1 MAARQAPPQ
10 VEDVLAL
17 SPLQE
22 GLFAL
27 YRLAEDG
34 VDLYT
39 MQLRVD
45 IDGPVDVDLLR
56 RSAAAMLERHPN
68 LRAAFWDRGVEKPV
82 QIVPAHAELPWTE
95 RTAVPAEFDAIARS
109 ERRRPFDLGR
119 GPALRVVVLRVPGES
134 RRRLIFTAHHILMD
148 GWALGVFFT
157 EMLAVYRAGG
167 SVDGLP
173 RPRPYRDYIAWLARQ
188 DRVAAMSRWSDYLSG
203 ASAPLMVAD
212 GTVVPRDGVPG
223 KAELLLPAADTARLR
238 NWAGRNGLTLNTAV
252 LFAWAVVLSRLT
264 DRRDVVFGTVVS
276 GRPEQLAGVEGMVG
290 LFINTVPVVH
300 RFGGADTVAGHC
312 VRLQREASA
321 MRDIGYLSLSA
332 IQRSHGRGAL
342 FDSLFVFENAPVEDA
357 IRAVTTP
364 DGARFRPVEMESLTH
379 YPLTVVAHLRHDAL
393 VVLVEA
399 IHQALRHLRPDQ
411 TCERL
416 VGVLR
421 QLPESGDAT
430 PDALDVLTAAE
441 RAESAG
447 LARRSV
453 AVPDAT
459 VWEVFARQA
468 RLTPDADALS
478 VGTGERYTY
487 AELHARACRLAAEL
501 AVRGV
506 GPESVVAL
514 VLPRSAR
521 SIVTLLAVLAAGG
534 AYLPVDITLPQARI
548 DTMLAQADPVLAV
561 TTAGCQR
568 LVAGGTATLVI
579 DDPAAAE
586 RISRSPAV
594 APTVQRHPEQCAYV
608 IFTSGSTG
616 EPKGVLGTNGAV
628 LSYFADHRERVYRPA
643 VARLGRPLRIAHA
656 WSLSFDASWQPLV
669 GLLDGHALH
678 LFDAEEM
685 RDADRLVA
693 GMATHRVDM
702 IDTTPSMLGQLRAAG
717 LLTHGLPVLAL
728 GGEAIDSALWEQ
740 LRALPAAG
748 VCGAVYN
755 CYGPT
760 EVTVEAVVAA
770 VGDHPAPTIGTA
782 NAETFTYVLD
792 SGLRRVPHGVVGELY
807 LGGAQLARGYLG
819 RPAMTAARFVAD
831 PFRPGRRMYRTGDL
845 VRRLPHGGY
854 AYLGRAD
861 TQVKIRGYRVEIGE
875 IEASLRGH
883 PAVGDAA
890 VSVVQRKSST
900 TLVGFVVWENSGH
913 GDLGLVRAALTER
926 LPSYM
931 VPARVVALPSLP
943 VNTNGKLDG
952 DALDRLAEHALTRAT
967 GAAVTSSATERLLC
981 EVFEEQFNGVVPHLD
996 DDFFQFGLDSIVA
1009 ISLAHRAQRRG
1020 LTLSPR
1026 MVFATPTISQL
1037 AAAIDAGVGR
1047 DAFVPGAEYGEVLP
1061 LPMVSWLCQHGNYRR
1076 FTHTVLLRL
1085 PTDIDR
1091 SSIEL
1096 MLQLLLDGHDT
1107 LRSIMVDTAAGP
1119 RLVTRQPGVVR
1130 AVDLIDRVQ
1139 VPEPTDAAMISA
1151 IAASA
1156 RGVMDQIDPRAGAMV
1171 RAVWYSGAGQGPV
1184 HGPQPG
1190 SVLLLTAHHLT
1201 VDVVSWHIML
1211 GDLVEAWRHVK
1222 AGTAPKMLP
1231 EFTSYR
1237 RWCDLMWQRADTP
1250 EVRDQ
1255 AAYWIGQVRG
1265 PDPALGARP
1274 VDPIRDTWS
1283 TLRVTRIAI
1292 EAEVTGRVLAA
1303 VTKDEGVREF
1313 LLTATTMAIASWRRE
1328 RRQDPASGTLVAL
1341 EGHGRADAVLDTDT
1355 TNTVGWFTNAY
1366 PVRLGAG
1373 AEAVDVEQAE
1383 RDPRAAGAL
1392 LDAVVAHLGTV
1403 PNGGLDFG
1411 LLCYVRGVP
1420 ELQAATEPQIQFSYL
1435 GRLDLGITDQ
1445 PWSLLTGPF
1454 VAALPDD
1461 PEPDLPLRFA
1471 LNLSAFVAMT
1481 PDGAQL
1487 ISNWRWSDAL
1497 FAPSDIVRLTRLWR
1511 RAIVALAADLDRLHG
1526 RDRSNGDATYE

>member
-1 MAARQAPPQ
+1 VAAPRQAPPQ

-45 IDGPVDVDLLR
+45 IDGPVDVELLR
-56 RSAAAMLERHPN
+56 RSAAAMLDRHPN

-95 RTAVPAEFDAIARS
+95 RAAVPTEFDAIARS

-167 SVDGLP
+167 SADGLAP
-173 RPRPYRDYIAWLARQ
+173 PRPYRDYIAWLSRQ
-188 DRVAAMSRWSDYLSG
+188 DRAAAMSRWNDYLSA

-212 GTVVPRDGVPG
+212 GTAVGRAGVPG
-223 KAELLLPAADTARLR
+223 TAELLLPAADTARLR

-300 RFGGADTVAGHC
+300 RFGGTATVAAQC
-312 VRLQREASA
+312 ARLQRETSA
-321 MRDIGYLSLSA
+321 LRDIGYLSLSE
-332 IQRSHGRGAL
+332 IQRAHGRGAL

-379 YPLTVVAHLRHDAL
+379 YPLTVVAHLRGDAL

-399 IHQALRHLRPDQ
+399 IGEALPHLRPDQ
-411 TCERL
+411 TCARL
-416 VGVLR
+416 LGVLR
-421 QLPESGDAT
+421 RLPDVGDVT

-447 LARRSV
+447 LATRSV
-453 AVPDAT
+453 PAPHAT
-459 VWEVFARQA
+459 VWEAFARQA
-468 RLTPDADALS
+468 RLTPDAEALS
-478 VGTGERYTY
+478 TGSGERYTY
-487 AELHARACRLAAEL
+487 AELHARACRLAADL
-501 AVRGV
+501 AARGV
-506 GPESVVAL
+506 GPETVVAL

-521 SIVTLLAVLAAGG
+521 SIVAILGVLAAGG

-548 DTMLAQADPVLAV
+548 GTMLAQADPVLAV
-561 TTAGCQR
+561 TTSGCER
-568 LVAGGTATLVI
+568 LVGAGTATLVI
-579 DDPAAAE
+579 DDPATAR
-586 RISRSPAV
+586 RIARSPAV
-594 APTVQRHPEQCAYV
+594 APAVQRHPGQCAYV

-669 GLLDGHALH
+669 GLLDGHAVH

-748 VCGAVYN
+748 ICGAVYN

-770 VGDHPAPTIGTA
+770 LGDHPAPTIGTP
-782 NAETFTYVLD
+782 NAAMFAYVLD
-792 SGLRRVPHGVVGELY
+792 SGLRMVPHGVVGELY

-819 RPAMTAARFVAD
+819 RPALTAARFVAD

-875 IEASLRGH
+875 IEAALRAH
-883 PAVGDAA
+883 PTVGDAA
-890 VSVVQRKSST
+890 VSVVRGESST
-900 TLVGFVVWENSGH
+900 AMVGFVVWENAAD
-913 GDLGLVRAALTER
+913 GDPGTVRTALTER

-931 VPARVVALPSLP
+931 VPARVVALPRLP
-943 VNTNGKLDG
+943 VNGNGKLDQH
-952 DALDRLAEHALTRAT
+952 ALDRLAERALSPAGG
-967 GAAVTSSATERLLC
+967 GAVAATETERSLC

-996 DDFFQFGLDSIVA
+996 DDFFLFGLDSIVA
-1009 ISLAHRAQRRG
+1009 ISLVHKAQRRG
-1020 LTLSPR
+1020 LTLRPR
-1026 MVFATPTISQL
+1026 MVFAAPTIRQL
-1037 AAAIDAGVGR
+1037 AAAIDAAAAPAAAAR
-1047 DAFVPGAEYGEVLP
+1047 DAPAPGAQYGEVLP
-1061 LPMVSWLCQHGNYRR
+1061 LPMVSWLYEHGNYRR

-1085 PTDIDR
+1085 PPGIDR
-1091 SSIEL
+1091 ASIES
-1096 MLQLLLDGHDT
+1096 MLQSLLDGHDT
-1107 LRSIMVDTAAGP
+1107 LRSVLVGTAAGP
-1119 RLVTRQPGVVR
+1119 RLVTREPGAVR
-1130 AVDLIDRVQ
+1130 AAELLRRVRLA
-1139 VPEPTDAAMISA
+1139 EPTDAALVSA

-1156 RGVMDQIDPRAGAMV
+1156 RAVLDEIDPRAGAMV
-1171 RAVWYSGAGQGPV
+1171 RAVWYSGARQ
-1184 HGPQPG
+1184 
-1190 SVLLLTAHHLT
+1190 SDVLLLTAHHLT

-1211 GDLVEAWRHVK
+1211 GDLVEAWRCVR
-1222 AGTAPKMLP
+1222 AGTAPTMLP

-1237 RWCDLMWQRADTP
+1237 RWCDLMWQRAAAP

-1255 AAYWIGQVRG
+1255 LAYWLEQVRG
-1265 PDPALGARP
+1265 ADPPLGARR
-1274 VDPIRDTWS
+1274 VDPARDTWS
-1283 TLRVTRIAI
+1283 TLRVTRVAVD
-1292 EAEVTGRVLAA
+1292 AEVTARLLAA
-1303 VTKDEGVREF
+1303 VTRDEGVREF
-1313 LLTATTMAIASWRRE
+1313 LLTATAMAIAGWRRE
-1328 RRQDPASGTLVAL
+1328 RGQDPAAGTLVAL
-1341 EGHGRADAVLDTDT
+1341 EGHGRADGVLDTDT

-1366 PVRLGAG
+1366 PARLGVGFA
-1373 AEAVDVEQAE
+1373 AVDVEGAE
-1383 RDPRAAGAL
+1383 RDPRAAGVL
-1392 LDAVVAHLGTV
+1392 LDAVVAHLGAV
-1403 PNGGLDFG
+1403 PHGGLDFG
-1411 LLCYVRGVP
+1411 LLRYVGGVP
-1420 ELQAATEPQIQFSYL
+1420 ELQAAAEPQIQFSYL
-1435 GRLDLGITDQ
+1435 GRLDLGVTEE
-1445 PWSLLTGPF
+1445 PWSLLAGSYID
-1454 VAALPDD
+1454 ALPDD

-1471 LNLSAFVAMT
+1471 VNLSGFVAMT
-1481 PDGAQL
+1481 PEGVQL
-1487 ISNWRWSDAL
+1487 ISNWRWSDAV
-1497 FAPSDIVRLTRLWR
+1497 FAPADIDRLTQLWR
-1511 RAIVALAADLDRLHG
+1511 RAIAALATDLDRPHERG
-1526 RDRSNGDATYE
+1526 RSDGEATHE